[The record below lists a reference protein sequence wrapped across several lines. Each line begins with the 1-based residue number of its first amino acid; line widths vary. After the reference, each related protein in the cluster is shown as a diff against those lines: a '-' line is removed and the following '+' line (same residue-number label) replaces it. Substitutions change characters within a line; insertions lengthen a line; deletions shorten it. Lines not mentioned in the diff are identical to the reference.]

1 MIKRNTNPRLRS
13 KTRIRKKI
21 TGTPEVPRLTIYRS
35 LNQMY
40 AQIIDDT
47 NGNTLVA
54 ASSLSK
60 EVLDEIKSA
69 KGKISK
75 SKLVG
80 NLVAKKAKEKNISN
94 VVFDRN
100 GYRYHGRVQ
109 AIAEG
114 AREGG
119 LKFWEYC
126 RIV

>member
-1 MIKRNTNPRLRS
+1 MIKRNTNSRLRS

-21 TGTPEVPRLTIYRS
+21 SGTTEVPRLTIYRS
-35 LNQMY
+35 LNQVY
-40 AQIIDDT
+40 AQIIDDST
-47 NGNTLVA
+47 GNTLVS

-60 EVLDEIKSA
+60 ELADEIKNS

-80 NLVAKKAKEKNISN
+80 SLVAKKALEQKISK

-114 AREGG
+114 AREAG
-119 LKFWEYC
+119 LKF
-126 RIV
+126 

>member
-1 MIKRNTNPRLRS
+1 MIKKNTNSRLRS

-21 TGTPEVPRLTIYRS
+21 TGTTQVPRLTVYRS
-35 LNQMY
+35 LNQVY
-40 AQIIDDT
+40 AQIIDDST
-47 NGNTLVA
+47 GNTLVA

-60 EVLDEIKSA
+60 ELLEEIKNS

-80 NLVAKKAKEKNISN
+80 SLVARRALEKNISN

-100 GYRYHGRVQ
+100 GYRYHGRIQ

-114 AREGG
+114 AREAG
-119 LKFWEYC
+119 LKF
-126 RIV
+126 

>member
-1 MIKRNTNPRLRS
+1 MSTNKNNPRLRS

-21 TGTPEVPRLTIYRS
+21 TGTTEVPRLTVYRS
-35 LNQMY
+35 LNQVY
-40 AQIIDDT
+40 AQIIDDST
-47 NGNTLVA
+47 GNTLVS

-60 EVLDEIKSA
+60 ELQDEVKGK

-80 NLVAKKAKEKNISN
+80 SLVGKKALEQKIAS

-114 AREGG
+114 AREAG
-119 LKFWEYC
+119 LKF
-126 RIV
+126 

>member
-1 MIKRNTNPRLRS
+1 MIKKNTNTRVRS

-21 TGTPEVPRLTIYRS
+21 SGTTEIPRLTVYRS

-47 NGNTLVA
+47 TGITLVA

-60 EVLDEIKSA
+60 EILDEVKTA

-80 NLVAKKAKEKNISN
+80 NLIAKKASEKNITS

-119 LKFWEYC
+119 LKF
-126 RIV
+126 

>member
-1 MIKRNTNPRLRS
+1 MIKRKTNSRLRS

-21 TGTPEVPRLTIYRS
+21 SGTTEIPRLTVYRS

-40 AQIIDDT
+40 AQIIDDST
-47 NGNTLVA
+47 GVTLVA

-60 EVLDEIKSA
+60 EILDEIKSS

-80 NLVAKKAKEKNISN
+80 SLIAKKAKEKNISS

-119 LKFWEYC
+119 LKF
-126 RIV
+126 

>member
-1 MIKRNTNPRLRS
+1 MIKRNNNSRLRS

-21 TGTPEVPRLTIYRS
+21 SGTVEIPRLTIYRS

-40 AQIIDDT
+40 AQIVDDST
-47 NGNTLVA
+47 GNTLA
-54 ASSLSK
+54 SASSLSK
-60 EVLDEIKSA
+60 EVLDELKNS

-80 NLVAKKAKEKNISN
+80 SLIAKKAKEKNITS

-119 LKFWEYC
+119 LKF
-126 RIV
+126 

>member
-1 MIKRNTNPRLRS
+1 MAKRKSNSRARS
-13 KTRIRKKI
+13 KTRIRIKI
-21 TGTPEVPRLTIYRS
+21 TGTTEVPRLTVYRS
-35 LNQMY
+35 LSQMY

-47 NGNTLVA
+47 TGNTLVA

-60 EVLDEIKSA
+60 EIEEGVKSA
-69 KGKISK
+69 NGKVSK

-80 NLVAKKAKEKNISN
+80 NLIAQKAKEKNISS

-109 AIAEG
+109 AVAEG

-119 LKFWEYC
+119 LKF
-126 RIV
+126 

>member
-1 MIKRNTNPRLRS
+1 MIKRNNNSRLRS

-21 TGTPEVPRLTIYRS
+21 SGTVEVPRLTIYRS
-35 LNQMY
+35 LNHMY
-40 AQIIDDT
+40 AQIVDDAS
-47 NGNTLVA
+47 GNTLAA

-60 EVLDEIKSA
+60 EVLDEIKNS
-69 KGKISK
+69 KGKVSK

-80 NLVAKKAKEKNISN
+80 NLIARKAKEKNITK

-119 LKFWEYC
+119 LKF
-126 RIV
+126 

>member
-1 MIKRNTNPRLRS
+1 MIKRKKNPRLRS

-21 TGTPEVPRLTIYRS
+21 SGTPEMPRFTIYRS

-40 AQIIDDT
+40 AQIIDDST
-47 NGNTLVA
+47 GNTLVA

-60 EVLDEIKSA
+60 EILDEVKNS

-80 NLVAKKAKEKNISN
+80 NLVAKKAKEKNITQ

-119 LKFWEYC
+119 LKF
-126 RIV
+126 